1 MLRQAEPADLPRI
14 HALIREFPQ
23 HLLDRGEGFLATLAA
38 DAESRLMVWDPSDS
52 GAGFAGFAMVE
63 GMYPGV
69 VNLSNLAVTSRGTG
83 EGRALIRAVQDM
95 VFAEMAM
102 HRIFLDVAADNA
114 AGLRAFEAAGFVREG
129 TMRECWLRPDGIWT
143 DCHAYSMLRREWQAR
158 G

>member
-1 MLRQAEPADLPRI
+1 MLRRAETADLAAI
-14 HALIREFPQ
+14 QALIRAFPLQ
-23 HLLDRGEGFLATLAA
+23 LLDRGEGFLADLAA
-38 DAESRLMVWDPSDS
+38 DPDSRLLVWDR
-52 GAGFAGFAMVE
+52 GGFAGFAMVE

-69 VNLSNLAVTSRGTG
+69 VNLSNLAVTARGKG
-83 EGRALIRAVQDM
+83 EGRALIAAVQEV

-143 DCHAYSMLRREWQAR
+143 DCHAWSMLRREWQAR
-158 G
+158 P

>member
-1 MLRQAEPADLPRI
+1 MLRRAEPADLPRI

-23 HLLDRGEGFLATLAA
+23 QLLDRGEGFLATLAG
-38 DAESRLMVWDPSDS
+38 DAESRLMVWNR
-52 GAGFAGFAMVE
+52 GGFAGFAMVE

-69 VNLSNLAVTSRGTG
+69 VNLSNLAVAARGRG
-83 EGRALIRAVQDM
+83 EGRALIAAVQDM
-95 VFAEMAM
+95 VFADRTM

-143 DCHAYSMLRREWQAR
+143 DCHAYSMLRREWEAR
-158 G
+158 R

>member
-14 HALIREFPQ
+14 RALIRDFPQ
-23 HLLDRGEGFLATLAA
+23 QLLDRGEGFLATLAA
-38 DAESRLMVWDPSDS
+38 DAESRLLVWDRGSP
-52 GAGFAGFAMVE
+52 GGGFAGFAMVE

-69 VNLSNLAVTSRGTG
+69 VNLSNLAVTARGRG
-83 EGRALIRAVQDM
+83 EGRALIAAVQDV
-95 VFAEMAM
+95 VFTEMAM

>member
-1 MLRQAEPADLPRI
+1 MLRRAETADLPRI
-14 HALIREFPQ
+14 HAMIREFPQ
-23 HLLDRGEGFLATLAA
+23 QLLDRGADFLATLATDA
-38 DAESRLMVWDPSDS
+38 DSRLMVWDR
-52 GAGFAGFAMVE
+52 GGFAGFAMVE

-69 VNLSNLAVTSRGTG
+69 VNLSNLAVTDRRTG
-83 EGRALIRAVQDM
+83 EGHALIKAVQDM

-114 AGLRAFEAAGFVREG
+114 ASLRAFEAAGFVREG

>member
-1 MLRQAEPADLPRI
+1 MLRQAEAAVLPRI
-14 HALIREFPQ
+14 HALIRDFPQ
-23 HLLDRGEGFLATLAA
+23 QLLDRGDGFLATLAA
-38 DAESRLMVWDPSDS
+38 DADSRLLVWDRD
-52 GAGFAGFAMVE
+52 GFAGFAMVE

-69 VNLSNLAVTSRGTG
+69 VNLSNLAVTACGRG
-83 EGRALIRAVQDM
+83 EGRALIAAVQDV
-95 VFAEMAM
+95 VFTDMAM

>member
-1 MLRQAEPADLPRI
+1 MLRQADIADLPRI

-23 HLLDRGEGFLATLAA
+23 QLLDRGEGFLATLAA
-38 DAESRLMVWDPSDS
+38 DAESRLMVWDQSDS
-52 GAGFAGFAMVE
+52 GGGFAGFAMVE

-69 VNLSNLAVTSRGTG
+69 VNLSNLAVTARSTG
-83 EGRALIRAVQDM
+83 EGRALIKAVQDM

-102 HRIFLDVAADNA
+102 HRIFLDVAADNT
-114 AGLRAFEAAGFVREG
+114 AGLRAFEAAGFLREG

-143 DCHAYSMLRREWQAR
+143 DCHAYSMLRREWQAL

>member
-1 MLRQAEPADLPRI
+1 MLRRAEPADLPRI

-38 DAESRLMVWDPSDS
+38 DPDSRLLIWDRS
-52 GAGFAGFAMVE
+52 GFAGFAMVE
-63 GMYPGV
+63 GMYHGV
-69 VNLSNLAVTSRGTG
+69 VNLSNLAVTARGTG

-95 VFAEMAM
+95 VFAEMAT
-102 HRIFLDVAADNA
+102 HRIFLDVAADNT
-114 AGLRAFEAAGFVREG
+114 AGLRAFEAAGFLREG